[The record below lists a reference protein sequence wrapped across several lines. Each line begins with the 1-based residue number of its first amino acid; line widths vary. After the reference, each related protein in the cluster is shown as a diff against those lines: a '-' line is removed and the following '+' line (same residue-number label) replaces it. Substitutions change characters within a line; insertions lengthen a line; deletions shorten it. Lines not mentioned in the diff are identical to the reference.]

1 VERRCSCGGEIDA
14 DGWCTV
20 CGLRAANER
29 DHFTEQPAPH
39 VAAVSDRGLVH
50 SRNEDAV
57 ALAASDDRTV
67 LVVCDGVTTATDSD
81 VASLAAARAARD
93 VLAAAPSAP
102 TSSSPTDRTE
112 YWTARLVEAA
122 AAAQAAASASA
133 ACVAAV
139 ENPPSTTFVA
149 TVADRTTVITGC
161 VGDSRAYWFGDDGTA
176 RQLSADDSWASA
188 EIAHGVTRA
197 VAEADPR
204 AHAITRWLG
213 ADSPDST
220 PSFAAITAPGSGWL
234 LACSDGLWNYCSE
247 PTDLAALLARCAAP
261 AGDDPLK
268 LAESLVDWAN
278 TQGGH
283 DNITA
288 ALARIEPCSATDE
301 ADPGL
306 STPAPVKP
314 PQPAGNPTDPTTSTA
329 PRSI

>member
-1 VERRCSCGGEIDA
+1 
-14 DGWCTV
+14 
-20 CGLRAANER
+20 
-29 DHFTEQPAPH
+29 
-39 VAAVSDRGLVH
+39 
-50 SRNEDAV
+50 
-57 ALAASDDRTV
+57 V

-93 VLAAAPSAP
+93 VLAAAPAP
-102 TSSSPTDRTE
+102 TSTSPTGQTE

-122 AAAQAAASASA
+122 AAAQAAASAGA
-133 ACVAAV
+133 ARVAAV

-149 TVADRTTVITGC
+149 TVAGNATITTGC

-176 RQLSADDSWASA
+176 RRLSVDDSWASA

-197 VAEADPR
+197 VA
-204 AHAITRWLG
+204 ITRWLG

-220 PSFAAITAPGSGWL
+220 PSIAAITVPGSGWL

-247 PTDLAALLARCAAP
+247 PTDLAALLARCAAQS
-261 AGDDPLK
+261 GDDPLK

-301 ADPGL
+301 ADPPL
-306 STPAPVKP
+306 STPASLPP
-314 PQPAGNPTDPTTSTA
+314 PQPAGTPAEPTTSTA